1 MVSSQTLHADE
12 ELFIVFHVTG
22 ENIMDQRIRQGAV
35 LGAGVMGSAIAA
47 HLANVGIP
55 SFLLDVVPK
64 ELTDSEKKKGLTL
77 ESPEVRNRFAAAGKK
92 RVLESNPASFY
103 SKEDAALIT
112 VGNFEDHLSRV
123 SQADWIIEAIIEDL
137 DAKRD
142 LFSKVIPLLK
152 ERAVISSNTSGISIR
167 KMCAGFSR
175 DFEERF
181 LGTHF
186 FNPPRY
192 MRLLEIIPAGSTS
205 RQIVERIAGIAE
217 KILGK
222 GIVFAKDTPNFIANR
237 IGIFSMIV
245 ILKTIVED
253 GYRIEEADQMT
264 GPPIG
269 RPKSATFRTAD
280 LVGLDVILH
289 VADNIYQN
297 LQDEKEK
304 EFFKLPEFIHRMVK
318 NQFLGQKTQQ
328 GFYKK
333 VKQEGK
339 EVFLVIDDQGLDYR
353 AQEKVNLPSLEM
365 VKNIEE
371 VGERV
376 KALVMSPDR
385 AGQFVWKVLKRT
397 LLYSAEKIPEIA
409 DDILNIDRAMR
420 WGFNWELGPFELWDA
435 IGLKVSVKRME
446 KEGDALPPLVESL
459 LRQGH
464 SSFYE
469 KRDGR
474 PLFFDLSGEQYKQIE
489 ERPEIILLKS
499 LKDRDKTVASNPGA
513 SLIDLGD
520 GVVCLEFH
528 SKMNAIGADT
538 IQMMQT
544 AMKEVKEKFDG
555 LVIGNQGENF
565 SVGANLMLLLFEIQ
579 DENWDQIDEYLKI
592 FQNTFMA
599 FKYFEKP
606 VMAAPFGL
614 TLGGGC
620 ELCLASAGI
629 RAFAETYMGL
639 VELGVGL
646 IPAAGGT
653 KEMLLRCMEGIPP
666 GVSTDLFPF
675 VRQAFETVAMARVST
690 SAKEAQ
696 KLGYMRNTD
705 CTTVNR
711 DYLIHDAKRTVLRMA
726 EEGYLPPR
734 PRNQIKVLGEKGYA
748 LLQMGL
754 FYMREGGY
762 ISPYDEHVAKK
773 LAYVFSGGK
782 LPPNTE
788 VTEQYILDLEREA
801 FLSLCGESKT
811 QERIEHMLKTG
822 KPLRN

>member
-1 MVSSQTLHADE
+1 
-12 ELFIVFHVTG
+12 
-22 ENIMDQRIRQGAV
+22 MDQRIKQAAV
-35 LGAGVMGSAIAA
+35 LGAGAMGSAIAA

-55 SFLLDVVPK
+55 SFLLDIVPG
-64 ELTDSEKKKGLTL
+64 EMTEAEKKKGLTP
-77 ESPEVRNRFAAAGKK
+77 ESQEVRNRFAAMGKK
-92 RVLESNPASFY
+92 RAQESSPASFY
-103 SKEDAALIT
+103 WKEDAGLIR
-112 VGNFEDHLSRV
+112 VGNFEDHLSWV
-123 SQADWIIEAIIEDL
+123 SQADWIIEAIIENL

-142 LFSKVIPLLK
+142 LFSKVIPFLK
-152 ERAVISSNTSGISIR
+152 EKAVISSNTSGISIR

-192 MRLLEIIPAGSTS
+192 MRLLEIIPARSTS
-205 RQIVERIAGIAE
+205 REIVDKMAGIGE
-217 KILGK
+217 KVLGK
-222 GIVFAKDTPNFIANR
+222 GVVFAKDTPNFIANR
-237 IGIFSMIV
+237 IGIFSMIT
-245 ILKTIVED
+245 ILKTMAED
-253 GYRIEEADQMT
+253 GYRIEEVDQIT
-264 GPPIG
+264 GPAIG

-280 LVGLDVILH
+280 LVGLDVIFH
-289 VADNIYQN
+289 VANNIYQN
-297 LQDEKEK
+297 LQDEKERDY
-304 EFFKLPEFIHRMVK
+304 FKLPEFIHRMVK

-339 EVFLVIDDQGLDYR
+339 ELFLVINDQGLDYR
-353 AQEKVNLPSLEM
+353 PQEKVNLPSLEM
-365 VKNIEE
+365 AKNIED

-385 AGQFVWKVLKRT
+385 GGQFVWKVLKRT
-397 LLYSAEKIPEIA
+397 LLYSAAKIPEIA

-420 WGFNWELGPFELWDA
+420 WGFNWERGPFELWDA
-435 IGLKVSVKRME
+435 IGLKASVQRME
-446 KEGDALPPLVESL
+446 KDGEAIPPLTENL
-459 LRQGH
+459 LRQGY

-469 KRDGR
+469 QRDGR
-474 PLFFDLSGEQYKQIE
+474 PFFFDLSTKQYKQIE
-489 ERPEIILLKS
+489 EKPEIILLKG
-499 LKDRDKTVASNPGA
+499 LKDRNKTILSNPGA

-520 GVVCLEFH
+520 GVACLEFH

-544 AMKEVKEKFDG
+544 AMKEVGEKFDG

-579 DENWDQIDEYLKI
+579 DENWDQIDEYLRI

-606 VMAAPFGL
+606 VVAAPFGL

-629 RAFAETYMGL
+629 RASAETYMGL

-653 KEMLLRCMEGIPP
+653 KEMLLRCAEGIPP
-666 GVSTDLFPF
+666 GVGADLFPF
-675 VRQAFETVAMARVST
+675 VRQAFETVAMAKVST

-696 KLGYMRNTD
+696 RLGFMRNTD
-705 CTTVNR
+705 RITVNR
-711 DYLIHDAKRTVLRMA
+711 DTLIHDAKRTVLRMA
-726 EEGYLPPR
+726 EEGYHPPR
-734 PRNQIKVLGEKGYA
+734 PKDQIKVLGEKGYA

-762 ISPYDEHVAKK
+762 ISPFDEHVAKK

-782 LPPNTE
+782 LPPNSE

-801 FLSLCGESKT
+801 FLSLCGEPKT
-811 QERIEHMLKTG
+811 HERIEHMLKTG